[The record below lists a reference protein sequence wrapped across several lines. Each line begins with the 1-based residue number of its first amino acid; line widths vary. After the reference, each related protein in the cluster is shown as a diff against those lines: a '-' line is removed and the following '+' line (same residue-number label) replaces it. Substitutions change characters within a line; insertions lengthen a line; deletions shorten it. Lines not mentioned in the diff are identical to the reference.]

1 MTNRILNIKEDW
13 ELAKSETIRELQLGN
28 QVILPTDTVYG
39 IAVLSSD
46 IEAVNGIFEIKGR
59 SFNQA
64 LPLLV
69 ADFDQATQIV
79 AKDSIPE
86 GVKNFWPG
94 PLTVVVPQHP
104 ETPIYV
110 GSEKHTVGVRCP
122 DHDFVRSIAA
132 EIGSLTVTSA
142 NLSGVPT
149 PETAPL
155 VAEQLGK
162 DLLVLDD
169 GPCSGEPSTLIDLSS
184 LNPKI
189 LRLGAL
195 KEEDL
200 SEAGLI

>member
-59 SFNQA
+59 SF
-64 LPLLV
+64 
-69 ADFDQATQIV
+69 
-79 AKDSIPE
+79 E

-189 LRLGAL
+189 LRLGEIR
-195 KEEDL
+195 EEDL